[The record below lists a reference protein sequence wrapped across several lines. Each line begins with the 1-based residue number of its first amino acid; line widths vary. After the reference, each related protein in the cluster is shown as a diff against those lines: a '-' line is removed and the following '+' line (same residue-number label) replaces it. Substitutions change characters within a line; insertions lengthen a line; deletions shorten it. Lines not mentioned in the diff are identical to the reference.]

1 MGRLRLRVKDRRAA
15 WSKAL
20 NHDTGMSGVDMG
32 LIIGTTGPLSI
43 YDAHPVVWACVHTLA
58 SAVARSR
65 WVARRPDGQDAGD
78 NPALRIVQNGAV
90 NLPAQMI
97 WEITA
102 REVIQRGNAFLERS
116 GSELRPILEGTIA
129 STTDRSL
136 TGVTLDGANVTL
148 PPRRYIAIHGPGF
161 NGLTSPSPIEAA
173 ARKALQ
179 VDNAAR
185 QLQEGNARSG
195 LNGRAV
201 LTMDKDFYAAAAKR
215 GRDDIAKSLEAG
227 YTEERGAG
235 RVPVLPPGVV
245 PAQMG
250 GVSPAD
256 LQLIEMMKWNALD
269 ICRAFGVPPRMVFV
283 YDQQLRVTGFEAQ
296 ASDWQRQSVEPWCER
311 IAAQVSYA
319 LSPPRLDDGAR
330 LHLDSSELSVG
341 TYSEQITAN
350 AAAVAGGLM
359 TPNEARARMGLPPHP
374 DGDQLIMPAGSPG
387 DQQQEESTDADI

>member
-1 MGRLRLRVKDRRAA
+1 MPKQLRLR
-15 WSKAL
+15 AL
-20 NHDTGMSGVDMG
+20 GQNLPAGVGVSGLEVGRVIDAS
-32 LIIGTTGPLSI
+32 GPLSI

-65 WVARRPDGQDAGD
+65 WVARTPDGQDAGD
-78 NPALRIVQNGAV
+78 SPGLQTVLRGAN

-102 REVIQRGNAFLERS
+102 REVIQRGNAFLWRN
-116 GSELRPILEGTIA
+116 GAELRPILDGAI
-129 STTDRSL
+129 SSSTDRTV
-136 TGVTLDGANVTL
+136 TGTTLEGSNVTL
-148 PPRRYIAIHGPGF
+148 APRSYIAIHGPGF
-161 NGLTSPSPIEAA
+161 DGLASPSPIEAA

-311 IAAQVSYA
+311 IASQVSYA
-319 LSPPRLDDGAR
+319 LSPPRLDNGAA